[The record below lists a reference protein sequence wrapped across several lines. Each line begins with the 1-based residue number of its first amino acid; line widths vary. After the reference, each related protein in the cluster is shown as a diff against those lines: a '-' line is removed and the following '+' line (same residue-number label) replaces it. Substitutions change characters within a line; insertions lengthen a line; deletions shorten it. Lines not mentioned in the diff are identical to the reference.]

1 MIKYKRELFRTQI
14 RQQFHQSVFKQKRIL
29 ANAQVQQAYSFDQL
43 IDMIANPRII
53 TQDHLKELNSSLLYC
68 INQKL
73 SNEQIQLIESNVDNL
88 LSLLMY
94 QITNK
99 NTLILESLTIFINL
113 TFFSDEIQDK
123 LLSNSYANF
132 NILQVI
138 SGLISNGTEVRTA
151 LELLINVWC
160 NSNSQK
166 LEQLDLIIAINDL
179 THNSIS
185 KNENQTILLI
195 SKCLKNFVSC
205 ICDDFLLFDCDY
217 LVKLIKKLLNYGLK
231 EKPQFISDQIEI
243 YCIAVQKLNLNF
255 LQQDYDLILNLINLS
270 LGCISLVE
278 LITKLLSYFCIN
290 ETESFYELL
299 QNHVI
304 EYSKQ
309 IIRLNNNEVIPSIL
323 NLLSIIFYQL
333 SQTFNNLLQPFY
345 DDNVIL
351 KEIIRLSEGCY
362 PKKVREA
369 SIRCIKIL
377 IESSNELQIQNL
389 VDLETHIILIDL
401 LKDFSLDSFSTLFTL
416 QSLNNL
422 LSVFSV
428 QAFQMDYPHHLMQYA
443 LSNNQEIA
451 DEANQ
456 ILLKFEDDFHNICQ

>member
-14 RQQFHQSVFKQKRIL
+14 RQQFHQNVFKQKRIL
-29 ANAQVQQAYSFDQL
+29 ANTQVQQAYSFNQL

-53 TQDHLKELNSSLLYC
+53 TQDHLKELNSCLLYC

-73 SNEQIQLIESNVDNL
+73 SNEQIQLIERNVDNL

-123 LLSNSYANF
+123 LLTNSHTNF

-185 KNENQTILLI
+185 KNENQNILLI

-217 LVKLIKKLLNYGLK
+217 LVKLIKTLLNYGLK

-243 YCIAVQKLNLNF
+243 YCIVVQKLNLNF

-270 LGCISLVE
+270 LGCITLVE

-290 ETESFYELL
+290 ETECFYELL
-299 QNHVI
+299 QIHVI

-401 LKDFSLDSFSTLFTL
+401 LKDFSLDQFSTLFTL

-428 QAFQMDYPHHLMQYA
+428 QAFQMDYPHHLMQFA

>member
-14 RQQFHQSVFKQKRIL
+14 RQQFHQNVFKQKRVL
-29 ANAQVQQAYSFDQL
+29 ANTQIQQTFSFNQL
-43 IDMIANPRII
+43 IDMIKNPRII
-53 TQDHLKELNSSLLYC
+53 TQEHLKELNSCLLFC

-73 SNEQIQLIESNVDNL
+73 SNEQIQLIENNIDNL

-94 QITNK
+94 QIINK

-123 LLSNSYANF
+123 LLTNSYMNF
-132 NILQVI
+132 NILQII
-138 SGLISNGTEVRTA
+138 SGLISNGNEVRTA

-179 THNSIS
+179 TNNSIS
-185 KNENQTILLI
+185 KNDNQTILLI
-195 SKCLKNFVSC
+195 SKCLKNFVNC
-205 ICDDFLLFDCDY
+205 IYDDFLLFDCDY
-217 LVKLIKKLLNYGLK
+217 LVELIKKLLNYGLK

-243 YCIAVQKLNLNF
+243 YCIIVQKLNLNF
-255 LQQDYDLILNLINLS
+255 LQQDKDLILNLINLS
-270 LGCISLVE
+270 MECITLVDQ
-278 LITKLLSYFCIN
+278 ITKLLSYFCIN
-290 ETESFYELL
+290 ETECFYELL
-299 QNHVI
+299 QNQVI
-304 EYSKQ
+304 EYCKLV
-309 IIRLNNNEVIPSIL
+309 IRLNNNEIIPSVL
-323 NLLSIIFYQL
+323 NLLSIIFFQL

-345 DDNVIL
+345 DDNIIL
-351 KEIIRLSEGCY
+351 KEIIRLSEDCY

-389 VDLETHIILIDL
+389 VDLEAHLILIDL
-401 LKDFSLDSFSTLFTL
+401 LKDFSLDQFSTLFTL

-451 DEANQ
+451 DEANE